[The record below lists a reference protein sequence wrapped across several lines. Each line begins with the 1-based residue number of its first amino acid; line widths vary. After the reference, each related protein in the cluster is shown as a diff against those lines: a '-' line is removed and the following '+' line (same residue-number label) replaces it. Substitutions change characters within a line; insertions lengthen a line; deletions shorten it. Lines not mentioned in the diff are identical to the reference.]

1 MYGTYEGL
9 FSSINN
15 ATEDDDNLEP
25 ESREQE
31 QSFTERWNWYL
42 SLYELC
48 GNDLRMRNEWLE
60 VTIIEFLNQLSFLK
74 EYNEYKIE
82 EEKKARNKN
91 GLR

>member
-1 MYGTYEGL
+1 MYATYEGL
-9 FSSINN
+9 FGGI
-15 ATEDDDNLEP
+15 TDDQDEEENEP
-25 ESREQE
+25 ESREHE

-74 EYNEYKIE
+74 EYNDYKKQE
-82 EEKKARNKN
+82 EDRLKNK
-91 GLR
+91 RT